1 MAPSRLIRVSR
12 HRLRSLW
19 RKEDLDRQ
27 LNSELAFHFD
37 QLVGE
42 NLADGMN
49 PSEARQA
56 ARRAMGNL
64 TLLEEQC
71 RDHRRLAWIQDLHSD
86 VIYGLRMLIRS
97 PIFTAVAALSLA
109 IGIGANTAILGA
121 IDGILRGQLP
131 VSDPDTV
138 VLLRTFPLGNPG
150 QQNQA
155 SVPDFLAW
163 KEQAT
168 VFESMGAFLA
178 DQRDLGGENDGTPP
192 ERLTGE
198 GVTPGFFTALRVQPA
213 MGRLFTEDEDQI
225 DNQAPVALISDSL
238 WQRRFGGDPTI
249 LNRQVR
255 MNGAPVTIIGVMPA
269 SFRYPLDNLDFW
281 APMAY
286 NHFQLEGSARLFT
299 VTARL
304 KPGVTIQQ
312 AQSEMNAVSARLAKG
327 YPQRHQGW
335 GVRVE
340 SLRTAWFGWLAA
352 PLLTLETAVALLLL
366 IACANVAGLL
376 LARGSVRRPEIAMR
390 VALGA
395 TRGRIFRQLL
405 AESVLLSL
413 AGGILSLGVA
423 YATLRLIATSTPPF
437 ASQRVLDI
445 GIDANT
451 LGLMVL
457 ISVVSGIVF
466 GVAPAIAAVKL
477 DLASSVS
484 ESGRT
489 LRIPRRRYALGS
501 VLVGT
506 QIALATILLAGAGLL
521 TKSFA
526 GMMSQELNFDPRG
539 LLTFEFRVP
548 FGKYLRSIGSDQG
561 KPYFEVAPPV
571 QTMSEVYERLNT
583 LPGVQSAAGISLP
596 PVNSILI
603 PSATILPEGRP
614 VPENPRAQESLR
626 AFHFLVTPNTFATLK
641 TTLVRGR
648 EFTARDTAATPWG
661 AVINESMAR
670 RFWPGEDPIGKRF
683 RIDVISG
690 EQRREV
696 IGVVRDI
703 PLSRRTNPEPI
714 LYTSYLQQ
722 ASIYRGASGNM
733 FGTFTF
739 VVRTSADPMTLVPA
753 VKKAIAEIDPDRAI
767 SRITTM
773 DRLTNLRVRDGQ
785 AYVLGMNSF
794 AFVATLLAALGI
806 YGLMSYTVA
815 QRTREIGIR
824 MALGAGMLRVLGL
837 VGLRTFLL
845 VIAAIGAGLICW
857 RNLAELIR
865 SQLWG
870 VAPDD
875 PATLAGVSLL
885 LGMVA
890 VVACL
895 IPAQRAVRVDP
906 AEALRNE

>member
-1 MAPSRLIRVSR
+1 MGRLLRISR
-12 HRLRSLW
+12 HRLKSLW
-19 RKEDLDRQ
+19 QKDELDQ
-27 LNSELAFHFD
+27 QINTELAFHFE
-37 QLVGE
+37 QLVSE
-42 NLADGMN
+42 NLAEGMN
-49 PSEARQA
+49 PAEARQA
-56 ARRAMGNL
+56 AQRAMGNL
-64 TLLEEQC
+64 TLLGEQC
-71 RDHRRLAWIQDLHSD
+71 RDQRRLAWIQDFYSD
-86 VIYGLRMLIRS
+86 IVFGLRTLRKS
-97 PIFTAVAALSLA
+97 LLFTAVAAISLA

-138 VLLRTFPLGNPG
+138 VLLRTFPLGSPG

-155 SVPDFLAW
+155 SVPDYLAW
-163 KEQAT
+163 KERNT
-168 VFESMGAFLA
+168 VFDSMGAFLA
-178 DQRDLGGENDGTPP
+178 DQRDLGGENDGIPP
-192 ERLTGE
+192 ERLIGE
-198 GVTPGFFTALRVQPA
+198 GVTPGLFAALRVQPVI
-213 MGRLFTEDEDQI
+213 GRLFTEEEDQI
-225 DNQAPVALISDSL
+225 DNAAPVALISYQL
-238 WQRRFGGDPTI
+238 WQRRFGGDPGV

-286 NHFQLEGSARLFT
+286 NRFQLEGSARLFT

-304 KPGVTIQQ
+304 KAGITIQQ
-312 AQSEMNAVSARLAKG
+312 AQSEMDAIAAQLAKE
-327 YPQRHQGW
+327 YPQRHEGW
-335 GVRVE
+335 GVRVQ
-340 SLRTAWFGWLAA
+340 SLRTAWFGWLAS
-352 PLLTLETAVALLLL
+352 PLLTLETAVGLLLL

-405 AESVLLSL
+405 TESVLLSL
-413 AGGILSLGVA
+413 IGGVLSVAIA
-423 YATLRLIATSTPPF
+423 YAALRVIATATPPF

-445 GIDANT
+445 GIDART
-451 LGLMVL
+451 LALMIL
-457 ISVVSGIVF
+457 ISVASGIVF
-466 GVAPAIAAVKL
+466 GVAPAMAAVKL
-477 DLASSVS
+477 DLVSSVT

-489 LRIPRRRYALGS
+489 LGIPRRRYLLSS

-506 QIALATILLAGAGLL
+506 QIALATVLLAGAGLL
-521 TKSFA
+521 TRSFL
-526 GMMSQELNFDPRG
+526 GMVSQDLNFDPQG

-548 FGKYLRSIGSDQG
+548 FGKYLRSVGSNQG
-561 KPYFEVAPPV
+561 KPFFDVAPPTQV
-571 QTMSEVYERLNT
+571 MNEVYDRLNA
-583 LPGVQSAAGISLP
+583 LPGVHSAAGISLP

-614 VPENPRAQESLR
+614 VPENPEAQESLH
-626 AFHFLVTPNTFATLK
+626 AFHFLVTPNTFATMK
-641 TTLVRGR
+641 APLVRGR
-648 EFTARDTAATPWG
+648 EFTARDTAGTPWA

-683 RIDVISG
+683 RIHVISG
-690 EQRREV
+690 EQPREV
-696 IGVVRDI
+696 IGVIRDI
-703 PLSRRTNPEPI
+703 PLSRRAGPEPI

-722 ASIYRGASGNM
+722 PAVYRGPSGNM
-733 FGTFTF
+733 FGTLTF
-739 VVRTSADPMTLVPA
+739 MMRTTGDPMNLVPA
-753 VKKAIAEIDPDRAI
+753 VKKAIADIDPDRAI

-773 DRLTNLRVRDGQ
+773 DRLTDVRVRDAQ
-785 AYVLGMNSF
+785 AYVLGMNAF

-815 QRTREIGIR
+815 ERTREIGIR
-824 MALGAGMLRVLGL
+824 MALGAGVFRVLGL
-837 VGLRTFLL
+837 VGLRTVLL
-845 VIAAIGAGLICW
+845 VIVAIGAGLICSK
-857 RNLAELIR
+857 NLAELLR

-885 LGMVA
+885 LGTVA
-890 VVACL
+890 AMASL